1 MCQPEEIRKHGK
13 RSYLEHQDDQG
24 SLRELTQYT
33 YLYQHDNGFSFMFE
47 NLEPEKNLLVRM
59 ILTVENLADAEG
71 SISKPGEIEWRV
83 TLKPGDVAVRELWI
97 VDIT

>member
-1 MCQPEEIRKHGK
+1 
-13 RSYLEHQDDQG
+13 
-24 SLRELTQYT
+24 
-33 YLYQHDNGFSFMFE
+33 MFE

-59 ILTVENLADAEG
+59 VLTVENLADAEG
-71 SISKPGEIEWRV
+71 STSKPGEIEWRV